1 MRGRVGIL
9 ILIVLVL
16 VNVLVQHVICRWDM
30 TDDKRYTIS
39 TPTKHLLGKLD
50 SPLRVTVLLDGELN
64 SGFLRLKKA
73 TDELIDEFSVYA
85 AEGIDRRPVES
96 SMLQGL
102 DPTVIHERTHKG
114 QMAQTT
120 IFPYAIVEYHS
131 KRRVVNLLQNQRGLS
146 GEENLNNSIENLE
159 YRVVEAIRS
168 LVQTKVE
175 KVAFLEGHGELAERD
190 VFDLT
195 QLLAQYYQ
203 VDRGS
208 LGNETGASD
217 DYAAVIIAD
226 PQFPFSEEDK
236 YILDQYIMQ
245 GGRVLWVVNGVK
257 FSADFLASQGA
268 TPIVALDLD
277 INDMLFR
284 YGVRVNHGLV
294 QDLQC
299 LPVPVDVSTNGQQP
313 NWQPMPWTYAPLLL
327 TSQQSPITRNVAQ
340 LSATMVSAV
349 DIVGGDDGIRKDVLL
364 ATSTASKIT
373 AVPAQVDLSM
383 GVDDEQSYQF
393 AYIPIAVSL
402 EGEFASLYAHLGAPE
417 SVIVTGNELKR
428 SVPTRQVVVAA
439 GSAIRNEWQ
448 QNQPLPLGFDRYT
461 QTQFGNRDFMLNAVL
476 YLTDDEGWLQL
487 RQKEIT
493 LRLIND
499 QRAQLMRVRA
509 QIVSIMIP
517 LIILFVIGGVVLLQK
532 KRKYVK
538 KLYRL

>member
-1 MRGRVGIL
+1 
-9 ILIVLVL
+9 
-16 VNVLVQHVICRWDM
+16 M

-120 IFPYAIVEYHS
+120 IFPYAIVEYQS

-208 LGNETGASD
+208 LGNETGVLD

-245 GGRVLWVVNGVK
+245 GGRVLWVLNGVK

-538 KLYRL
+538 KL